1 MEYDSYTD
9 KEIID
14 AIIKNNR
21 AVIEY
26 FFCKKCSKL
35 LSYIAYAI
43 FDSQVDC
50 KELLS
55 EFFLYIA
62 QNDWYKLK
70 QFDYRSSLHTW
81 ISVVASRFFQKKRDT
96 LVEKGSSEA
105 LISQNKEICTPIY
118 KLDYKMDLYRAL
130 DKMGNERYRKVIYA
144 LDLEDREPEDVATE
158 LNVSIDYLYNLHHR
172 AILNLKSLMGRKEE
186 YL

>member
-55 EFFLYIA
+55 EFFLYI
-62 QNDWYKLK
+62 N
-70 QFDYRSSLHTW
+70 SSLK
-81 ISVVASRFFQKKRDT
+81 IRQA
-96 LVEKGSSEA
+96 
-105 LISQNKEICTPIY
+105 
-118 KLDYKMDLYRAL
+118 
-130 DKMGNERYRKVIYA
+130 
-144 LDLEDREPEDVATE
+144 
-158 LNVSIDYLYNLHHR
+158 
-172 AILNLKSLMGRKEE
+172 
-186 YL
+186 